1 MHGGLPVIG
10 ISVLVYGAVG
20 AVVIAREGLRRCR
33 RGSGRRGGR
42 GPDVLAGAAHAKGRK
57 RGVKTWAAASQ

>member
-33 RGSGRRGGR
+33 RGRRTGGI
-42 GPDVLAGAAHAKGRK
+42 GAVGGE
-57 RGVKTWAAASQ
+57 RGVRTCPAASQ